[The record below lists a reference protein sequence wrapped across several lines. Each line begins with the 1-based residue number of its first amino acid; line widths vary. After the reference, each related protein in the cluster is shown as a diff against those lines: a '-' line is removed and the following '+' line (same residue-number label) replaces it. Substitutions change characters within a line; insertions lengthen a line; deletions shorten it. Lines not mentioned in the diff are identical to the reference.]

1 MCMHMNKNI
10 GIVVYNIA
18 KSNIKYFV
26 SFRGVLPCNGTNTPN
41 DIFCVTKNS
50 YCRTNGSNM
59 QAY

>member
-10 GIVVYNIA
+10 GIVVYDIA

-41 DIFCVTKNS
+41 DIFV
-50 YCRTNGSNM
+50 
-59 QAY
+59 